1 MPTTYKVLGQS
12 APSATT
18 DTTLYTVPTSTSAV
32 VSTISVCNRGTASGT
47 FRIAVRPAGAT
58 LAIQHYAY
66 YDTSLAANST
76 VTITIGLTL
85 ATTDVITVRASSVD
99 FSFSAFGSE
108 VTP

>member
-1 MPTTYKVLGQS
+1 
-12 APSATT
+12 
-18 DTTLYTVPTSTSAV
+18 
-32 VSTISVCNRGTASGT
+32 
-47 FRIAVRPAGAT
+47 